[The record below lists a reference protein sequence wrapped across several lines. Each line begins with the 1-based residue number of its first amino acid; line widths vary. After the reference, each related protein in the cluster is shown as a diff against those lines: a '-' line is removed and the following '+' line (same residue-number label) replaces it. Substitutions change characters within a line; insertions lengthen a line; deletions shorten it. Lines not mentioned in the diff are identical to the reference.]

1 VLPGFVVPAPNAG
14 GNGGPWGCHFWRP
27 EKSLGKCLSP
37 ICPPFAN
44 DGMADDVKLS
54 ESMML
59 NLLDF
64 KAIFDDG

>member
-1 VLPGFVVPAPNAG
+1 
-14 GNGGPWGCHFWRP
+14 
-27 EKSLGKCLSP
+27 
-37 ICPPFAN
+37 
-44 DGMADDVKLS
+44 MADDVKLS